1 MEIVSLDRSLRSL
14 AWYEKK
20 ECDPEGGYLFIF
32 KRWPTLVGKE
42 LVEREEFEDSDSGQV
57 KG

>member
-1 MEIVSLDRSLRSL
+1 MTL
-14 AWYEKK
+14 K
-20 ECDPEGGYLFIF
+20 EVIYLFF